1 MPQLVAY
8 AFANIAGTV
17 AGPGGVVSIGYPN
30 GNAKEGLHVE
40 YLEAKDA
47 MVVGSDG
54 SVMHSLRS
62 GNAARV
68 SVYLLKTSP
77 INALLSN
84 LYNFQRTQASY
95 WGINT
100 IAISDVQ
107 RGRGFPDGVRT
118 AYRRG
123 LGRRRE
129 HHAVEFPRK
138 LAANPR
144 LGVRNPGITSQP

>member
-107 RGRGFPDGVRT
+107 RGDVGAGSQMAFERHTGV
-118 AYRRG
+118 AWAEDANIMQWNFQG
-123 LGRRRE
+123 NWLQILGSGS
-129 HHAVEFPRK
+129 ATLV
-138 LAANPR
+138 
-144 LGVRNPGITSQP
+144 